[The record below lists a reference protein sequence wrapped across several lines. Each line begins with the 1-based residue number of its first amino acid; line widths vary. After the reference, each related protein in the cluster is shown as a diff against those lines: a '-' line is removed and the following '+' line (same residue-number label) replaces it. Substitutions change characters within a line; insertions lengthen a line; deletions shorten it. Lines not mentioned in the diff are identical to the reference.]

1 MATHD
6 RPGHYAGWVVEGQ
19 AVPPWIGDQQ
29 TLRANEFLDLRAQDL
44 MRDGWERNF
53 DPQSSLRAMDAEG
66 IDVAVL
72 FRTAASMVVSI
83 DSLDPAYSL
92 ALCRAFNNWVADYCA
107 EDPARLK
114 ATAIVP
120 QHDAGLAAIEAK
132 RAVEDLGALGIV
144 LLPSPVAGKQVH
156 DAEFDVLWEQVQS
169 LGVPICF
176 HGTSG
181 AASTEYVGTRLV
193 GHPNYRTLLHTS
205 VFPIELMMAAG
216 SMILGGVLERF
227 PNLKVA
233 FLEGNC
239 SWLPWWLYRMDDQ
252 WNKFGGG
259 DEVKLG
265 ELPSV
270 YFQRQCFISIDAD
283 EAPAADMIN
292 RLGDGNVV
300 FSTDYPASG
309 FSFSPQPWRN
319 SWTYRESGTSPKRKS
334 CGTIAPGCTAWNNL
348 SHCRAAITSS
358 DVVIVARNGSTVF
371 RAASCA
377 SWDIEEQQSPTTT
390 TL

>member
-1 MATHD
+1 MAKNGYRVMDSDLHLMEPPDLYRKYLDSQFRSRQPVASHD

-44 MRDGWERNF
+44 MHDGWEHNF

-107 EDPARLK
+107 EDPTRLK

-156 DAEFDVLWEQVQS
+156 DADFDVLWEQVQN
-169 LGVPICF
+169 LGVPVCF

-259 DEVKLG
+259 DEVKLN

-283 EAPAADMIN
+283 EAPPADMIH

-300 FSTDYPASG
+300 FSTDYPHPDSA
-309 FSFSPQPWRN
+309 FPHAVEEFLDL
-319 SWTYRESGTSPKRKS
+319 
-334 CGTIAPGCTAWNNL
+334 PGIGDRSKKKILWDNC
-348 SHCRAAITSS
+348 
-358 DVVIVARNGSTVF
+358 ARLYGL
-371 RAASCA
+371 
-377 SWDIEEQQSPTTT
+377 E
-390 TL
+390 

>member
-1 MATHD
+1 MTA
-6 RPGHYAGWVVEGQ
+6 PGIRRVGGGGTAG
-19 AVPPWIGDQQ
+19 PPWIGDQQ

-107 EDPARLK
+107 EGPARLK

-120 QHDAGLAAIEAK
+120 QHDAGLAAVEAK
-132 RAVEDLGALGIV
+132 RAVEDLGALGVV

-156 DAEFDVLWEQVQS
+156 DADFDVLWEQVQS

-181 AASTEYVGTRLV
+181 GSLDRIRWNPARRPSQLPDLV
-193 GHPNYRTLLHTS
+193 AYLGVSHRTDDGRGQHDPGRS
-205 VFPIELMMAAG
+205 AG
-216 SMILGGVLERF
+216 SVS
-227 PNLKVA
+227 NLKVA

-259 DEVKLG
+259 DEVQLK

-300 FSTDYPASG
+300 FSTDYPHPDSA
-309 FSFSPQPWRN
+309 FPHAVEEFLDL
-319 SWTYRESGTSPKRKS
+319 
-334 CGTIAPGCTAWNNL
+334 PG
-348 SHCRAAITSS
+348 IS
-358 DVVIVARNGSTVF
+358 DRSKKKILWDNCARLYGL
-371 RAASCA
+371 
-377 SWDIEEQQSPTTT
+377 E
-390 TL
+390 